1 MEILHNFAIDF
12 SRVSEPSFQNFL
24 EILSTSAAFEML
36 IHCKTCKTFFSVV
49 KVRLKLYFSS
59 IFCNIDEQN
68 SYQIYLKNL
77 EDS

>member
-1 MEILHNFAIDF
+1 MEILHNFAIGF
-12 SRVSEPSFQNFL
+12 AKISAPSFQNFL
-24 EILSTSAAFEML
+24 EILSIPAAFEIL
-36 IHCKTCKTFFSVV
+36 IHCKTFKTFFSVV

-59 IFCNIDEQN
+59 IFRNIDEQN